1 MYRLRPKTFLN
12 QKIRYESIF
21 TRFKKYLR
29 PAHPPTTNFM
39 KDIQSRAATNLSE
52 HAPFQFPA
60 NDLKP
65 NDRVPINALEEKL
78 MIIGNEKERS
88 EIEKLQMKEIDRYL
102 GTNTYFHEV
111 AANEERINSE
121 FVMQRKFLTKAN
133 DGQEF
138 LNLMANQDPQ
148 EEIINP
154 KIRNFA
160 QFVKE
165 AQSMSKT

>member
-1 MYRLRPKTFLN
+1 MYKLRPRILFSQTT
-12 QKIRYESIF
+12 RYESIF
-21 TRFKKYLR
+21 TRLRKYLR
-29 PAHPPTTNFM
+29 PAHPPPTNFM
-39 KDIQSRAATNLSE
+39 KDIQSRAAKNLSE
-52 HAPFQFPA
+52 HAPFQFPS

-78 MIIGNEKERS
+78 MIIENEKQHS
-88 EIEKLQMKEIDRYL
+88 EIEKLQMKEIDKFL
-102 GTNTYFHEV
+102 GTNTYFHET

-133 DGQEF
+133 DGQQF
-138 LNLMANQDPQ
+138 LSLMASQDPQ

-154 KIRNFA
+154 KIRNFS

-165 AQSMSKT
+165 AQSLSKR